1 MKGKK
6 GGRDADD
13 ARIESG
19 ENDGQERARRMR
31 RIRRIRRIKQ
41 ARRRDGAG
49 DVKQENMPCDKIRK
63 EEDAAERGFVWAAC
77 SRQETVAGGIPGC

>member
-19 ENDGQERARRMR
+19 ESDGQERARRMR
-31 RIRRIRRIKQ
+31 RIEQ

-63 EEDAAERGFVWAAC
+63 EEDEAERGFVGRHAC
-77 SRQETVAGGIPGC
+77 GRKPLLAEFQDVEAGR